1 MLNKEEK
8 KIDKHTLKNLIK
20 NLNNKQ
26 DYLVILKFLMDNKIK
41 YTENSNGIF
50 FNLKQ
55 LTNELILELIEIV
68 SNFKKNLDNIPI
80 IEQNIEQEN
89 YTDNL
94 HVNYKKYIIN
104 E

>member
-8 KIDKHTLKNLIK
+8 KVDKHTLKNLIK

-55 LTNELILELIEIV
+55 LTNELILELIDIV
-68 SNFKKNLDNIPI
+68 NNLTNQKVNIPI
-80 IEQNIEQEN
+80 IEETIKQEN